1 MEVNPNFWRLCSS
14 CKRKQIPYAGK
25 YYECSVS
32 TCTGKRTGY
41 AFCSMQCF
49 ETHLPGAR
57 HRDAGA
63 IEKIAPTY
71 QQVVAEAAG
80 DAVAAKAAAASG
92 GGVAGSY
99 QTSSSMSTANEV
111 LVVVSKMK
119 QYIKDRADMNT
130 SGDVADVLSEQIRR
144 ACDRACE
151 VARADGRK
159 TVMARD
165 FK

>member
-1 MEVNPNFWRLCSS
+1 MDVNSNFWRLCSS
-14 CKRKQIPYAGK
+14 CKRKQIPYSGK

-63 IEKIAPTY
+63 IEKFAPTY
-71 QQVVAEAAG
+71 QQAVAEAAG
-80 DAVAAKAAAASG
+80 DAVAAKAAASS
-92 GGVAGSY
+92 VSTGSSSHA
-99 QTSSSMSTANEV
+99 SSSMSNANEV

-130 SGDVADVLSEQIRR
+130 SADVADILSDQIRR